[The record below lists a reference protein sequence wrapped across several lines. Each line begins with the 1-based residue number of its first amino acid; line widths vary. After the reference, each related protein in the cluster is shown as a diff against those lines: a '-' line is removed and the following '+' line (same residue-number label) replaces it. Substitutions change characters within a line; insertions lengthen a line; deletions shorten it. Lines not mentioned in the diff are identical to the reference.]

1 VSGPSQVETLEH
13 IFRKEA
19 LERRGLRTT
28 AQSVPLRLSTRR
40 LRLAT
45 WALVGAVAVG
55 LALAALLAASL
66 SSTHGSSGTAVE
78 GSR

>member
-1 VSGPSQVETLEH
+1 MSGPLHVETLEQ

-55 LALAALLAASL
+55 LVLAALLADSL
-66 SSTHGSSGTAVE
+66 SSTHDSSGTAAE
-78 GSR
+78 ERR